1 MFFFQIE
8 HLRSFILFRFSMGF
22 IDSMVAK
29 CELTS
34 DFLVPS
40 SLVLCLFHRPGHS
53 GRVLCSES
61 AIFESEASSTLA
73 QYT

>member
-1 MFFFQIE
+1 MLFFQID

-34 DFLVPS
+34 DLLVLP
-40 SLVLCLFHRPGHS
+40 LFFLCLFPRPGH
-53 GRVLCSES
+53 GGGVFRSES
-61 AIFESEASSTLA
+61 AIFESETSSTLA